1 MADSQSAVV
10 PGAAAPSN
18 KSDSTSRD
26 ESLALA
32 SILSQSNV
40 SIRTFFDSIWQNQC
54 AVFVHAARRD
64 ELPSDPYNAL
74 IKHGWN
80 ALVRLLESTSDD
92 TGSEDEADAESNE
105 DDDTSFRPLL
115 FQRQV
120 QVPPDLTMSKY
131 GTNLFS
137 AYLDGCSVVVNHSDL
152 FVSEIADLCEDL
164 QRSFPHAYANAYL
177 TPPGLQAV
185 PPHADDRDVLV
196 VQVVGEK
203 NWRVY
208 QKIPIPHPYPHE
220 QVGKDGFPVPPQVF
234 DQVLVERTL
243 RPGDVLYMPRGYVHE
258 ACASSDSLSFHVTV
272 ALATHD
278 WTLAGCLSELA
289 AKLWTSELDFRP
301 AMHRD
306 IGTVPLESIDAT
318 VSGQLQ
324 SDLDRAIH
332 MLKEIA
338 TVETVHHRMK
348 AKYDRHNQRAAH
360 SRQERITKET
370 QKKHSIDATE
380 KTFEPS
386 SGPRTAS
393 HVTLDTPLRCSTP
406 DEKAHVVAL
415 CSDRSSPRGLHVR
428 DEIYEPI
435 MRILQTF
442 REQSTKP
449 FTMRALAASER
460 GVCDLALLAFA
471 RLCVEQGALVVVV
484 G

>member
-1 MADSQSAVV
+1 MADGQSAV
-10 PGAAAPSN
+10 AAAPSN

-40 SIRTFFDSIWQNQC
+40 SIRTFFESIWQNQC

-74 IKHGWN
+74 IKNGWN
-80 ALVRLLESTSDD
+80 VLVRLLESTSDD
-92 TGSEDEADAESNE
+92 TGSEDDADAESKADE
-105 DDDTSFRPLL
+105 DDAAFRPLL

-120 QVPPDLTMSKY
+120 QVPSDLATSKY

-196 VQVVGEK
+196 VQVAGEK

-234 DQVLVERTL
+234 DKVLVERTL

-258 ACASSDSLSFHVTV
+258 ACANSDSLSFHVTV

-289 AKLWTSELDFRP
+289 TELWTSELDFRP

-306 IGTVPLESIDAT
+306 VGTVPLDSIDAT
-318 VSGQLQ
+318 VTDQLQ
-324 SDLDRAIH
+324 SDLDRAIQ

-360 SRQERITKET
+360 SRQERIRKET
-370 QKKHSIDATE
+370 QRKHSIDATE
-380 KTFEPS
+380 KTIEPS
-386 SGPRTAS
+386 SGPRIAW

-406 DEKAHVVAL
+406 EEKAKVVAL
-415 CSDRSSPRGLHVR
+415 CSDHSSPRGLHVR
-428 DEIYEPI
+428 DEIYEPF

-442 REQSTKP
+442 RDRSTRH
-449 FTMRALAASER
+449 FTMREFAASGG

-471 RLCVEQGALVVVV
+471 RLCVEQGALVVVN
-484 G
+484 